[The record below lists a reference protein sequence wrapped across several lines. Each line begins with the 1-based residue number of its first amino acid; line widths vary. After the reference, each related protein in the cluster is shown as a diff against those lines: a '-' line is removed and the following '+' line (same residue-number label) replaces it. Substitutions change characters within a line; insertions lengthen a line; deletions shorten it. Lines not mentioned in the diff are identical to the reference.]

1 MGIESHSKPGWV
13 RFILQNFEAGGLD
26 CRQKRG
32 HIPLYIIYYNPT
44 GPISEPMRVWLLL
57 CLSMLCMAMEN
68 NNFDRLGRMEEEM
81 RAEGFAI
88 AQNVGELNLFD
99 QSSGLTPLM
108 KAASDGLKD
117 MVRSFLVAGAKADLL
132 NSRGETALM
141 LAVRHG
147 HYFTVVELL
156 KAPSCDLYQRNRQG
170 ANILHQSIAG
180 GLDVIVHAVLYTDMD
195 RRSNPDIR
203 DHRSSPPIP
212 LKDTVLEG
220 SSPMT
225 GLMMACMNGKKD
237 IVKTLLSVGANV
249 NVQTPTG
256 ETALMYASMI
266 GRNDIVE
273 MLLKA
278 GAQVDLVT
286 TEMGFTCLMLAA
298 SRGMVET
305 VELLLVHLRNN
316 GLESVVNLTD
326 VAGNTALDH
335 AANATPPEDK
345 TMTILTEAGGTGRM
359 FASA

>member
-1 MGIESHSKPGWV
+1 MVGEINWLNKNNALAPRPATGYTM
-13 RFILQNFEAGGLD
+13 
-26 CRQKRG
+26 
-32 HIPLYIIYYNPT
+32 PL
-44 GPISEPMRVWLLL
+44 WLIL
-57 CLSMLCMAMEN
+57 CLAMFSTAKHN
-68 NNFDRLGRMEEEM
+68 TNLDRLGRMEEEM
-81 RAEGFAI
+81 RAEGYAVASNI
-88 AQNVGELNLFD
+88 GELNVFD

-108 KAASDGLKD
+108 RAASDGLKD
-117 MVRSFLVAGAKADLL
+117 MVRSFLVAGAKADLQ
-132 NSRGETALM
+132 NARGDTAVM
-141 LAVRHG
+141 LAVRNG

-170 ANILHQSIAG
+170 ANILHQSIAS

-203 DHRSSPPIP
+203 GRTASPPIP

-237 IVKTLLSVGANV
+237 IVKTLLNVGANV

-256 ETALMYASMI
+256 ETALMFASMI
-266 GRNDIVE
+266 GRTDIVE
-273 MLLKA
+273 MLLNA

-305 VELLLVHLRNN
+305 VELLVMHLRIN
-316 GLESVVNLTD
+316 GLESVMNLTD

-335 AANATPPEDK
+335 AANATPPEDQ
-345 TMTILTEAGGTGRM
+345 TMSILTEAGGTGSM
-359 FASA
+359 YAKIQ